1 MYLQKI
7 IRIHWS
13 EVWNGSADPDSPDLY
28 QNFMDPQLWFL
39 GQNLFLPGAGYYCQ
53 ELTALICLT
62 TPVFSEGAER
72 GRGRA
77 RPPASSQFSCR
88 TGLQVLEGDANKF
101 CKLKII

>member
-13 EVWNGSADPDSPDLY
+13 EVWNGSADPDPPDLY

-53 ELTALICLT
+53 
-62 TPVFSEGAER
+62 SGAD
-72 GRGRA
+72 
-77 RPPASSQFSCR
+77 STDMLDYSC
-88 TGLQVLEGDANKF
+88 F
-101 CKLKII
+101 